1 MRDVLLIDD
10 DSDVLQSLARALSPL
25 VHPLTQCA
33 SSTVDGAER
42 IFVEE
47 KPKVVVLDLCLDDK
61 VGVESGFT
69 LLRKLR
75 ALNDTARII
84 VLTGHGSVQNG
95 IKALD
100 LGAATFLEKPCD
112 VPHLAALIKDGVRQS
127 SLLIERKN
135 ILAQQRVNV
144 GGLVGSSH
152 KMKKVHDDLQ
162 FAASTS
168 QPVLILGETGTG
180 KSLCARLVHEA
191 SKRGSERFVSYTPN
205 FGGSDLVQ
213 SELFGHVKGAFTGA
227 LTDRAGLIKEAHKG
241 TLFLDEID
249 ELPSETQVRLLDV
262 VQEQRVRPVGSDT
275 FTSVDCRII
284 AATNRPIVD
293 LLSSEKLRL
302 DLYHRI
308 AHSTITLPP
317 LRERL
322 TDIPELAASVLA
334 RFVVE
339 EGATL
344 VGITDEALAKLMN
357 HTWPGNIRELN
368 AVVEAACFRARYDR
382 REFISPEDIR
392 LVMHPGSN
400 SHTLPVSENSPV
412 PENAGSLFEQ
422 VEDFKKSVII
432 RALDKADGN
441 QVVAAR
447 LLGIDRGTIRRALRK

>member
-1 MRDVLLIDD
+1 MRDILLIDD

-25 VHPLTQCA
+25 VHPLTQSA

-61 VGVESGFT
+61 VGVESGFN

-75 ALNDTARII
+75 ALNDTVRII
-84 VLTGHGSVQNG
+84 VLTGHGSIQNG

-127 SLLIERKN
+127 SLLLERKN

-144 GGLVGSSH
+144 GGLIGSSEQ
-152 KMKKVHDDLQ
+152 MKKVHNDLQ

-180 KSLCARLVHEA
+180 KSLCARLLHEA
-191 SKRGSERFVSYTPN
+191 SKRCSERFVSYTPN

-227 LTDRAGLIKEAHKG
+227 LHDRIGLIKEAHKG

-249 ELPSETQVRLLDV
+249 EIPPETQIRLLDV
-262 VQEQRVRPVGSDT
+262 VQEQRVRAVGSDN
-275 FTSVDCRII
+275 FTPVDCRII

-293 LLSSEKLRL
+293 LLSSQKLRL

-308 AHSTITLPP
+308 AHSTITLPA
-317 LRERL
+317 LRERRS
-322 TDIPELAASVLA
+322 DIPELVASVLA

-344 VGITDEALAKLMN
+344 VGITDEALATLMN
-357 HTWPGNIRELN
+357 YSWPGNVRELN
-368 AVVEAACFRARYDR
+368 AAVEAACFRARYDR
-382 REFISPEDIR
+382 REFVCLEDIR
-392 LVMHPGSN
+392 LVECS
-400 SHTLPVSENSPV
+400 VSRTHAAQDPKIMDT
-412 PENAGSLFEQ
+412 PEYLGSLFEQ
-422 VEDFKKSVII
+422 VEEFKRAAIM
-432 RALDKADGN
+432 RALEKANGN
-441 QVVAAR
+441 QVAAAR
-447 LLGIDRGTIRRALRK
+447 DLGVDRGTIRRLLRK

>member
-25 VHPLTQCA
+25 ITPLTQCA
-33 SSTVDGAER
+33 SGTADGAER
-42 IFVEE
+42 IFLEE

-75 ALNDTARII
+75 NLNDTVRII

-112 VPHLAALIKDGVRQS
+112 VPHLAALVKDGVRQS
-127 SLLIERKN
+127 SLLLERKN

-144 GGLVGSSH
+144 GGLIGSSD
-152 KMKKVHDDLQ
+152 KMKKVQEDLQ
-162 FAASTS
+162 FAAITN

-180 KSLCARLVHEA
+180 KSLCARLIHEA
-191 SKRGSERFVSYTPN
+191 SKRNSERFVSYCPN
-205 FGGSDLVQ
+205 FGGADLVQ
-213 SELFGHVKGAFTGA
+213 SELFGHIRGSFTGA
-227 LTDRAGLIKEAHKG
+227 LADRVGLIREAHKG
-241 TLFLDEID
+241 TLFLDELD
-249 ELPSETQVRLLDV
+249 ELPLETQVRLLDV
-262 VQEQRVRPVGSDT
+262 IQERRVRPVGTDS
-275 FTSVDCRII
+275 FIPVDCRVI

-308 AHSTITLPP
+308 AHTTITLPP

-322 TDIPELAASVLA
+322 TDIPELAGSVLA
-334 RFVVE
+334 RFVIE

-344 VGITDEALAKLMN
+344 VGISEEAMEKLMN
-357 HTWPGNIRELN
+357 HSWPGNVRELN
-368 AVVEAACFRARYDR
+368 AAVDAACFRARYAG
-382 REFISPEDIR
+382 REFI
-392 LVMHPGSN
+392 
-400 SHTLPVSENSPV
+400 LPVDIHLSLVERKSALTQDSVEGDSVGGAPR
-412 PENAGSLFEQ
+412 SLFEQ
-422 VEDFKKSVII
+422 VEEFKKAAIN
-432 RALDKADGN
+432 RALEEADGN
-441 QVVAAR
+441 QVIAAR
-447 LLGIDRGTIRRALRK
+447 TLGIDRGTIRRSLRK